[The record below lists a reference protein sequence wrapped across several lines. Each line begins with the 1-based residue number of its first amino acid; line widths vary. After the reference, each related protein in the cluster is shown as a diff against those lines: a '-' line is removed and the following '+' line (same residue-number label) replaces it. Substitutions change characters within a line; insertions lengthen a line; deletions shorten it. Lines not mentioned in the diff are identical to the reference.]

1 VTNLIELL
9 SLVAVQR
16 SALGLLIGAV
26 SLPVVGVFIVGLDI
40 IAVRFAMM
48 HVALLGIAVGLLTG
62 LDPVLCGLLAC
73 GLAGAGV
80 APLARRPTGLTGAM
94 GLMMTFAIAGALL
107 VLSVS
112 GVNATGAFALLWGSI
127 LATRTVDL
135 VVLAVLAVV
144 VHGLFWRKR
153 RKLGLVLFDRE
164 LALCSGVNADR
175 LVLVLLV
182 VTAVAIGAAIRLT
195 GALLVDALTLL
206 PALGARNLGRSLRSM
221 VIWSIVLGLLGNA
234 LGFVVA
240 LALDQPL
247 GPVLVLVA
255 GALTLLTYL
264 IPGGVLDALSP
275 SHPDHPGG
283 RPAGV
288 ARVRAERLRQH

>member
-1 VTNLIELL
+1 MTALVELL
-9 SLVAVQR
+9 SLEAVQR

-40 IAVRFAMM
+40 IAVRFAVM

-73 GLAGAGV
+73 ALAGAGV

-127 LATRTVDL
+127 LATRPVDL

-153 RKLGLVLFDRE
+153 RELGLVLFDRE

-175 LVLVLLV
+175 IVLVLLV
-182 VTAVAIGAAIRLT
+182 VTAVAIGSAIRLT

-221 VIWSIVLGLLGNA
+221 VIWSIILGLLGNA
-234 LGFVVA
+234 AGFVVA

-255 GALTLLTYL
+255 GTLTLLTYL
-264 IPGGVLDALSP
+264 IPGRVLDALTP
-275 SHPDHPGG
+275 SHPGG
-283 RPAGV
+283 RPAGLDRS
-288 ARVRAERLRQH
+288 AADRLRQH

>member
-1 VTNLIELL
+1 MTELLELL
-9 SLVAVQR
+9 SLPAVQR
-16 SALGLLIGAV
+16 SAAGLLIGSA

-40 IAVRFAMM
+40 IAVRFAVM
-48 HVALLGIAVGLLTG
+48 HVALLGIAVALLTG
-62 LDPVLCGLLAC
+62 LDPMLCGLLAC

-80 APLARRPTGLTGAM
+80 APLARRPTGLPGAM
-94 GLMMTFAIAGALL
+94 GLLMTFAIAGALL

-112 GVNATGAFALLWGSI
+112 GVNASGAFALLWGSI

-144 VHGLFWRKR
+144 VHWLFWRR
-153 RKLGLVLFDRE
+153 RRELGLVLFDRE

-175 LVLVLLV
+175 LVLVVLV
-182 VTAVAIGAAIRLT
+182 VVAVAIGGAIRLT

-221 VIWSIVLGLLGNA
+221 VVWAIVLGLVGNVVGI
-234 LGFVVA
+234 LVA
-240 LALDQPL
+240 LVTDQPL

-255 GALTLLTYL
+255 GAFTLLTYL
-264 IPGGVLDALSP
+264 VPGGTFDARTTSRAGG
-275 SHPDHPGG
+275 HPAGAHPG
-283 RPAGV
+283 A
-288 ARVRAERLRQH
+288 AERMRQH

>member
-1 VTNLIELL
+1 VTGVLELL
-9 SLVAVQR
+9 SLEAVQR
-16 SALGLLIGAV
+16 SAIGLLIGAV

-40 IAVRFAMM
+40 IAVRFAVM

-62 LDPVLCGLLAC
+62 LDPVLCSLVAC
-73 GLAGAGV
+73 ALAGAGV

-94 GLMMTFAIAGALL
+94 GLLMTFAIAGALL

-135 VVLAVLAVV
+135 IVLGVIAVV
-144 VHGLFWRKR
+144 VHGLFWCKR
-153 RKLGLVLFDRE
+153 RELGLVLFDRE

-182 VTAVAIGAAIRLT
+182 VTAVAIGGAIRLT

-234 LGFVVA
+234 LGFVIA
-240 LALDQPL
+240 LAVDQPL

-255 GALTLLTYL
+255 GALALLTYL
-264 IPGGVLDALSP
+264 VPGGALDALAP
-275 SHPDHPGG
+275 SRPGD

-288 ARVRAERLRQH
+288 VRSSAERLRQQ

>member
-1 VTNLIELL
+1 MTAFLELL
-9 SLVAVQR
+9 SLGAVQR

-40 IAVRFAMM
+40 IAVRFAVM

-62 LDPVLCGLLAC
+62 LDPMLCGLLAC
-73 GLAGAGV
+73 ALAGAGV
-80 APLARRPTGLTGAM
+80 TPLARRPTGLTGAM

-127 LATRTVDL
+127 LATRTVD
-135 VVLAVLAVV
+135 VMVLAVLAVV

-153 RKLGLVLFDRE
+153 RELGLVLFDRE
-164 LALCSGVNADR
+164 VALCSGVNADR
-175 LVLVLLV
+175 IVLVLLV

-221 VIWSIVLGLLGNA
+221 VLWSIALGLLGNA
-234 LGFVVA
+234 LGFLVA
-240 LALDQPL
+240 LAVDQPL

-255 GALTLLTYL
+255 GTLTLLTYL
-264 IPGGVLDALSP
+264 IPGKALDALTP
-275 SHPDHPGG
+275 SRPDD
-283 RPAGV
+283 RPADL
-288 ARVRAERLRQH
+288 ARAADRLWQH